1 MNLPG
6 IPWPRRWAWS
16 QETAL
21 RESAATRQNSHHYE
35 GCRRAIDRPGP
46 PSLAHLGHI
55 GHVCCMAVTARG
67 QKEAEK
73 AYSDVRRANRGA
85 SRPPTMCF
93 RPRAY
98 AENLSS
104 GELKSC
110 KSLAS
115 LCCQHSYNRPHMR
128 QEKGSPKPPSVAL
141 RIDATWED
149 HLGSTQPTLANL
161 QKARDRLVE
170 DRQQLAADLAKS
182 FKRGDEEKQAL
193 FTATQAAIEAI
204 DRAIADEHAL

>member
-1 MNLPG
+1 MFG
-6 IPWPRRWAWS
+6 S
-16 QETAL
+16 K
-21 RESAATRQNSHHYE
+21 S
-35 GCRRAIDRPGP
+35 
-46 PSLAHLGHI
+46 
-55 GHVCCMAVTARG
+55 
-67 QKEAEK
+67 
-73 AYSDVRRANRGA
+73 A

-110 KSLAS
+110 KSLVS

-149 HLGSTQPTLANL
+149 HLT
-161 QKARDRLVE
+161 
-170 DRQQLAADLAKS
+170 
-182 FKRGDEEKQAL
+182 
-193 FTATQAAIEAI
+193 
-204 DRAIADEHAL
+204 